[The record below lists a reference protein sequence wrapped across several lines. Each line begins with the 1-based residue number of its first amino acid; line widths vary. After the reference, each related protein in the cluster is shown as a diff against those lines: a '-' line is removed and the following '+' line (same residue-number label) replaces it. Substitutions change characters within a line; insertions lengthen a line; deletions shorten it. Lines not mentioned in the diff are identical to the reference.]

1 MSVFTLRE
9 PCKSNQRALQCDGCD
24 LRYHAKCAYVS
35 SDDYNRLSSS
45 NNSWYCKG
53 CCFNML
59 FDSFFSEST
68 GDSPNNSTATISDI
82 SEPDVIVD
90 YKTSI
95 AAYYKF
101 NLSIAHQNIN
111 SFQNKMDEI
120 TTLLNQELFDILVM
134 TETKT
139 DTMGS
144 DLEL

>member
-1 MSVFTLRE
+1 M
-9 PCKSNQRALQCDGCD
+9 
-24 LRYHAKCAYVS
+24 
-35 SDDYNRLSSS
+35 LS
-45 NNSWYCKG
+45 
-53 CCFNML
+53 
-59 FDSFFSEST
+59 DSFFSEST
-68 GDSPNNSTATISDI
+68 GYSPNNSTATISDI

-120 TTLLNQELFDILVM
+120 TTLLNQKLFDILVL
-134 TETKT
+134 TETKI

>member
-9 PCKSNQRALQCDGCD
+9 PCKSNHHALQCDGCD
-24 LRYHAKCAYVS
+24 LRCHAKCAYVS

-45 NNSWYCKG
+45 NNSWYCNA

-59 FDSFFSEST
+59 SDSFFSEST
-68 GDSPNNSTATISDI
+68 GDSPDNSTATISDI

-95 AAYYKF
+95 SAYYKF

-120 TTLLNQELFDILVM
+120 TTLLNQELFDILVL
-134 TETKT
+134 TETKI

>member
-1 MSVFTLRE
+1 MSSPSRPLGRE
-9 PCKSNQRALQCDGCD
+9 GEDAGNEVA
-24 LRYHAKCAYVS
+24 
-35 SDDYNRLSSS
+35 
-45 NNSWYCKG
+45 
-53 CCFNML
+53 
-59 FDSFFSEST
+59 
-68 GDSPNNSTATISDI
+68 
-82 SEPDVIVD
+82 
-90 YKTSI
+90 SI

-120 TTLLNQELFDILVM
+120 TTLLNQELFDILVL